1 MYKKILISIDLSS
14 INTKVLE
21 RGLSLA
27 KASQA
32 SIMLLHVLSPE
43 DEDSPLAIPPNL
55 TEIYPTVGNDYTMET
70 WRQQWQEFEQKGLK
84 TLQHFAQTAALTAVN
99 VEYQQVAGIPGK
111 TICLVAQRWEADL
124 IVIGRRGHR
133 GLMELFLGSVSN
145 YVLHHAKCCVLIVQH
160 TN

>member
-1 MYKKILISIDLSS
+1 MYKRILISIDLSRVNS
-14 INTKVLE
+14 KVLE

-27 KASQA
+27 KAYEA

-43 DEDSPLAIPPNL
+43 EEDSPLAIPPNL
-55 TEIYPTVGNDYTMET
+55 TEIYPAVGNDYTLET

-84 TLQHFAQTAALTAVN
+84 TLQNFAQTAASTGVQ

-111 TICLVAQRWEADL
+111 TICLIAQRWEADL
-124 IVIGRRGHR
+124 IVIGRRGYT

-145 YVLHHAKCCVLIVQH
+145 YVLHHAQCCVLIVQH
-160 TN
+160 TD